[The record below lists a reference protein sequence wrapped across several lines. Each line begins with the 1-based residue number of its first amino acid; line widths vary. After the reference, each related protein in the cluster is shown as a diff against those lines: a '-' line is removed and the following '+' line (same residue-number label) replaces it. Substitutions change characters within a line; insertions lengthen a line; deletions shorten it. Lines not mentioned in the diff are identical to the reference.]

1 MPPTFEDVKQVLT
14 YLVGQNP
21 NWQQIALRHRN
32 QFTCSVDPHLF
43 GWETEQQLL
52 MAKARNLWLINPE
65 CRGNGKGHLTNL
77 VRILTEDG
85 LGVYP
90 RMPLE
95 GFGNQIEPG
104 SAEIQTIIAWIDSLP
119 SVSEENIKRLNSG
132 PDARFLA
139 LGAELPPI
147 PTIPSGFN
155 FVQYKRVRDL
165 LYLSGMG
172 PQRGDSFDPKYIG
185 KVGGNGNLTVELG
198 IAAARLTALNLLHV
212 VRKAIGTLDAVV
224 EVVELFGMV
233 NGTPEF
239 KEFPKVINGCS
250 DCLVEIFGQS
260 GKHVRTAIGAA
271 LPFDIAVDINMTVRL
286 FDCDD

>member
-1 MPPTFEDVKQVLT
+1 MPPTFEDVKRVLS
-14 YLVGQNP
+14 YLVGPNP
-21 NWQQIALRHRN
+21 NWEQIAIRHRN
-32 QFTCSVDPHLF
+32 RFTGSTDPHLF

-52 MAKARNLWLINPE
+52 MAKARNTWLINPE
-65 CRGNGKGHLTNL
+65 YRGNGKGNLTNL

-85 LGVYP
+85 LGAYP

-95 GFGNQIEPG
+95 GFGNQIESG
-104 SAEIQTIIAWIDSLP
+104 SAEIKTIIDWIDSLP
-119 SVSEENIKRLNSG
+119 PNPDESTKNLVSSPEQ
-132 PDARFLA
+132 RFLA
-139 LGAELPPI
+139 LGAELPPV

-155 FVQYKRVRDL
+155 FVQYKRVGDL

-172 PQRGDSFDPKYIG
+172 PQRGATFDPNYIG
-185 KVGGNGNLTVELG
+185 KVGENGNLTVEMG

-212 VRKAIGTLDAVV
+212 IRVAVGSLDAV
-224 EVVELFGMV
+224 EEIVELFGMV

-250 DCLVEIFGQS
+250 DCLVDMFGQS

-286 FDCDD
+286 FD